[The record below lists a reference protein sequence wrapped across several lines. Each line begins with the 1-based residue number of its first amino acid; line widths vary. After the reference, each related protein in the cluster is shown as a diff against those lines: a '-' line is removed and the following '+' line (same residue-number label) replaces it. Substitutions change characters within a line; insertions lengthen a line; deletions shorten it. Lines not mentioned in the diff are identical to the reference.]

1 MTPRGQ
7 RILAVLLLVLLA
19 LPTGLCSLAFTPMG
33 LVSVFRTGDSLE
45 RSIGEFALICSGVGW
60 LICGLT
66 IWGAVRLNRAANAA
80 TPPGDPA
87 P

>member
-1 MTPRGQ
+1 VTPRGKK
-7 RILAVLLLVLLA
+7 IVAALLLVLLA

-45 RSIGEFALICSGVGW
+45 RSIGEFALICSGIGW

-66 IWGAVRLNRAANAA
+66 IWGAVRLHRAANAE
-80 TPPGDPA
+80 TPPIDLTP
-87 P
+87 